1 MSVGPLGG
9 IIVSAAGTPGAQ
21 AKGSET
27 ERATQDAINQ
37 QRQAMTEQLAEAA
50 AGIGQTDGE
59 DHEANER
66 DADGRSPW
74 KISARR
80 RNSDEEPPAHIPTS
94 KDATGE
100 SGNQL
105 DLSG

>member
-9 IIVSAAGTPGAQ
+9 IIASAAGIPAAQ
-21 AKGSET
+21 AKGSEI
-27 ERATQDAINQ
+27 ERAQQDTVHQ
-37 QRQAMTEQLAEAA
+37 QRQAQGEFRAEAA

-59 DHEANER
+59 DHEASDR

-74 KISARR
+74 KFPARTQGPADESAAGR
-80 RNSDEEPPAHIPTS
+80 AS
-94 KDATGE
+94 KDATGD